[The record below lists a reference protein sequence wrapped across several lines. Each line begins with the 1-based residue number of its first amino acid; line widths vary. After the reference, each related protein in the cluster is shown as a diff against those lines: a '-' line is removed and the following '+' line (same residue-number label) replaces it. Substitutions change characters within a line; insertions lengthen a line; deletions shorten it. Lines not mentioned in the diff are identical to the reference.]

1 LEVDFHPLLICQKIA
16 PILEFLSSKVE
27 LEKYVKPLHNVVL
40 TRLLNQLAQVYSSVS
55 LDFVV
60 KLASF
65 PKPYDYDSFRIQK
78 FILRGCQKR
87 EFHIRIDHFKKSLTF
102 CDDFAQMENR
112 NSKVRDFWLLIL
124 EIFSK

>member
-1 LEVDFHPLLICQKIA
+1 MEIDFHPLLICQKIA
-16 PILEFLSSKVE
+16 PILEFLSTKGE
-27 LEKYVKPLHNVVL
+27 FEKYVKPLHNVVL
-40 TRLLNQLAQVYSSVS
+40 TRLLNQLSQVYSSVS

-87 EFHIRIDHFKKSLTF
+87 EFNIRINHFNKTLTF
-102 CDDFAQMENR
+102 CDEMGELENGK
-112 NSKVRDFWLLIL
+112 SKVR
-124 EIFSK
+124 IF